1 MSVTPRAITRPRRM
15 DDEVLTARELYRFY
29 RAGEEET
36 LALRGVSLA
45 VRRGETV
52 AVVGPS
58 GAGKSTLLACL
69 AGLDEPSGGEV
80 RVDGVRISH
89 RPETERARLR
99 ALHIGVLLQTRNL
112 LPHLS
117 VRDNIRLPQRASG
130 RKPTVTADDLLAQ
143 AGISERGR
151 ALPRQLSGGE
161 LARAGLAVALANSPA
176 VLLAD
181 EPTGE
186 LDGETEQ
193 LVLAMLRQRAAEG
206 CAVLIVTHSAEAVR
220 VADRVIAL
228 DDGKATD
235 GTLSA
240 PLAAPEGAD
249 GAVTRRADDPVTRAA
264 DDAPPQGADDAVPDG
279 AHDGDR

>member
-1 MSVTPRAITRPRRM
+1 MPDGTHADGVAH
-15 DDEVLTARELYRFY
+15 DVLRARELYRFY

-36 LALRGVSLA
+36 LALRGVSLR

-80 RVDGVRISH
+80 HVDGVRISH

-99 ALHIGVLLQTRNL
+99 AGHIGVLLQSRNL

-117 VRDNIRLPQRASG
+117 VRDNVRLPQRARG
-130 RKPTVTADDLLAQ
+130 RGAPVSAEELLARVGL
-143 AGISERGR
+143 ADRSH
-151 ALPRQLSGGE
+151 ALPSELSGGE
-161 LARAGLAVALANSPA
+161 LARAGLAVALANAPA

-186 LDGETEQ
+186 LDGETER
-193 LVLAMLRQRAAEG
+193 LVLSMLRERAAEG
-206 CAVLIVTHSAEAVR
+206 CAVLIVTHSREAVR
-220 VADRVIAL
+220 IADRVITL
-228 DDGKATD
+228 TDGKATEARRQD
-235 GTLSA
+235 REEA
-240 PLAAPEGAD
+240 P
-249 GAVTRRADDPVTRAA
+249 
-264 DDAPPQGADDAVPDG
+264 DAVG
-279 AHDGDR
+279 

>member
-1 MSVTPRAITRPRRM
+1 MPTRSY
-15 DDEVLTARELYRFY
+15 DDDVLAARELYRFY

-36 LALRGVSLA
+36 LALRGVSLR
-45 VRRGETV
+45 VGWGETV

-80 RVDGVRISH
+80 RVNGVRVSH

-99 ALHIGVLLQTRNL
+99 AQHIGVLLQTRNL
-112 LPHLS
+112 LPHLT
-117 VRDNIRLPQRASG
+117 VRDNIRLAQRAVRG
-130 RKPTVTADDLLAQ
+130 RPAKAAGELL
-143 AGISERGR
+143 ERVGLGQRSR

-186 LDGETEQ
+186 LDSGTEQ
-193 LVLAMLRQRAAEG
+193 LVLRMLRERAAEG
-206 CAVLIVTHSAEAVR
+206 SAVLIVTHSPEAVR
-220 VADRVIAL
+220 IADRVIVL
-228 DDGKATD
+228 DDGRAREPREVSD
-235 GTLSA
+235 G
-240 PLAAPEGAD
+240 
-249 GAVTRRADDPVTRAA
+249 R
-264 DDAPPQGADDAVPDG
+264 
-279 AHDGDR
+279 H

>member
-1 MSVTPRAITRPRRM
+1 MSADSHDGIGARRPAE
-15 DDEVLTARELYRFY
+15 DVLSARELYRFY

-36 LALRGVSLA
+36 LALRGVSLN

-58 GAGKSTLLACL
+58 GSGKSTLLSCL

-80 RVDGVRISH
+80 RVNGVRISH

-99 ALHIGVLLQTRNL
+99 ARHIGVLLQTRNL

-117 VRDNIRLPQRASG
+117 VRDNI
-130 RKPTVTADDLLAQ
+130 LLAQ
-143 AGISERGR
+143 RAAGRRSAVSWRELVGQVGLAERAH

-161 LARAGLAVALANSPA
+161 VARAGLAVALANAPE

-186 LDGETEQ
+186 LDGGTEQ
-193 LVLAMLRQRAAEG
+193 LVLTMLRDRAADG

-220 VADRVIAL
+220 IADRVITL
-228 DDGKATD
+228 TD
-235 GTLSA
+235 GRAGSTST
-240 PLAAPEGAD
+240 AD
-249 GAVTRRADDPVTRAA
+249 HRSRQEERHARG
-264 DDAPPQGADDAVPDG
+264 
-279 AHDGDR
+279 

>member
-1 MSVTPRAITRPRRM
+1 MTVNAIPTRPGTAPVRTHEASH
-15 DDEVLTARELYRFY
+15 DDALTARELYRFF
-29 RAGEEET
+29 RAGDEET
-36 LALRGVSLA
+36 LALRGVSLR

-58 GAGKSTLLACL
+58 GAGKSTLLSCL

-99 ALHIGVLLQTRNL
+99 AQHIGVLLQTRNL
-112 LPHLS
+112 VAHLS
-117 VRDNIRLPQRASG
+117 VRDNVRLAHSAVGGRPAVSARELLDEVGLSG
-130 RKPTVTADDLLAQ
+130 RAH
-143 AGISERGR
+143 

-186 LDGETEQ
+186 LDGGTERLILQ
-193 LVLAMLRQRAAEG
+193 MLRDRAALG

-228 DDGKATD
+228 DDG
-235 GTLSA
+235 
-240 PLAAPEGAD
+240 
-249 GAVTRRADDPVTRAA
+249 R
-264 DDAPPQGADDAVPDG
+264 
-279 AHDGDR
+279 AHDVSG